1 MMMKKI
7 FNSKNFT
14 IEKIIVGPFIEN
26 CYLINRK
33 ESKDCFLID
42 PGYESSKL
50 LDKISSYGFDLKFV
64 MVTHGHADHIG
75 AIAKL
80 NQEYE
85 FEVFLGEGD
94 QDLYENPDK
103 WITDFFPE
111 FESPP
116 KKYSIIRNDKKMKI
130 DDLNIDVI
138 VTPGHTSGSLCY
150 KLANYIFTGDTLF
163 KNSIGRYDLPGGDK
177 DKELSSI
184 KTKLLT
190 LKQDC
195 IVLPG
200 HGDSTTIGSEKN
212 NNPYLI

>member
-1 MMMKKI
+1 MKKI
-7 FNSKNFT
+7 FEDKNFS
-14 IEKIIVGPFIEN
+14 IEKIIVGPFSEN
-26 CYLINRK
+26 CYLVNRK
-33 ESKDCFLID
+33 NSKECFLID

-50 LDKISSYGFDLKFV
+50 LNKISSYGFELKYIL
-64 MVTHGHADHIG
+64 VTHGHADHTG

-80 NQEYE
+80 NEKYDIQ
-85 FEVFLGEGD
+85 VFLGDGD
-94 QDLYENPDK
+94 QNLYENPDK

-116 KKYSIIRNDKKMKI
+116 KQYSIISDDKKIKI
-130 DDLNIDVI
+130 DHLNIEVI
-138 VTPGHTSGSLCY
+138 VTPGHTLGSLCY
-150 KLANYIFTGDTLF
+150 KLENYIFTGDTLF

-200 HGDSTTIGSEKN
+200 HGDSTTIGSENN

>member
-1 MMMKKI
+1 MMEKI
-7 FNSKNFT
+7 FENKKFT

-26 CYLINRK
+26 CYLVNRK

-50 LDKISSYGFDLKFV
+50 LDKISSYGFELKFV

-80 NQEYE
+80 NQEYK
-85 FEVFLGEGD
+85 FEVFLGDGD
-94 QDLYENPDK
+94 QNLYENPDK

-116 KKYSIIRNDKKMKI
+116 KQFSIISNDKKMKI

-138 VTPGHTSGSLCY
+138 VLDHHQSEINLPKAYSVVNPNRLDDISSRLYKCIKCSTSGWY
-150 KLANYIFTGDTLF
+150 DRYRFF
-163 KNSIGRYDLPGGDK
+163 SI
-177 DKELSSI
+177 
-184 KTKLLT
+184 
-190 LKQDC
+190 
-195 IVLPG
+195 
-200 HGDSTTIGSEKN
+200 STT
-212 NNPYLI
+212 